1 MVTDYIRRLREEAR
15 EVPNNPIGPL
25 YGVVLGDNCGLSRP
39 SHNELH
45 EAKVPLCSKLPP
57 KYGLPAT
64 VKTFNSKFMKLTR
77 PWQNYWFGLLK
88 LAAPGWSEADLKRAW
103 ASLTKSDRCYTNG
116 KGSDVLA
123 DYINGNNL
131 DKGPMMKE
139 TIFTTGAILQI
150 LDHAKIYAKR
160 GGLYYRVLIMDGN
173 KNPPPLPSH
182 AGLSPFVHWATVSRR
197 ELEYVDGK
205 WVGREDIINPFPQ
218 LGGMSVPVPNMG
230 NGTSDYV
237 PVERIRILQPGEE
250 FPNPYR

>member
-1 MVTDYIRRLREEAR
+1 M
-15 EVPNNPIGPL
+15 
-25 YGVVLGDNCGLSRP
+25 
-39 SHNELH
+39 
-45 EAKVPLCSKLPP
+45 
-57 KYGLPAT
+57 
-64 VKTFNSKFMKLTR
+64 
-77 PWQNYWFGLLK
+77 
-88 LAAPGWSEADLKRAW
+88 
-103 ASLTKSDRCYTNG
+103 
-116 KGSDVLA
+116 LA

-182 AGLSPFVHWATVSRR
+182 AGLSPLVHWATVSRR

-205 WVGREDIINPFPQ
+205 WIGREDIINPFPQ

-237 PVERIRILQPGEE
+237 PVERIRILQPGEQ